1 MNLESKV
8 VFKCDIHNVFTF
20 SHEFKNLDELRTIIQ
35 NQCVSETP
43 YSIDIVRHVIVFN
56 RDEKNN
62 GVIYS
67 PNGVNVADEKIN
79 LVVANK
85 LIYPKDVRKIL
96 KKEYNSTFDMDTQKL
111 DEKIPVKRFNVS
123 EQNMTGMVVNGMETH
138 YTLHDVYCEQ
148 LTPNDVVV
156 DKNLNQIWPIKTGM
170 APYKLTE
177 MLLRKK
183 EIIR

>member
-1 MNLESKV
+1 MMNKKGQMMNLESQV
-8 VFKCDIHNVFTF
+8 VFKCNIHNVFTF

-35 NQCVSETP
+35 GQCVSETP

-67 PNGVNVADEKIN
+67 PNGVNVADEKLN

-96 KKEYNSTFDMDTQKL
+96 KKKYNSTLDMDTQKL
-111 DEKIPVKRFNVS
+111 DKKIPVKRFNVS

-138 YTLHDVYCEQ
+138 YTFYNFHCEQ
-148 LTPNDVVV
+148 LQPNDIVI
-156 DKNLNQIWPIKTGM
+156 DRYLNQIWF
-170 APYKLTE
+170 
-177 MLLRKK
+177 
-183 EIIR
+183 

>member
-8 VFKCDIHNVFTF
+8 IFKCYINNVFTF
-20 SHEFKNLDELRTIIQ
+20 SYQFENLNELKEIIKKEG
-35 NQCVSETP
+35 VSDIP
-43 YSIDIVRHVIVFN
+43 YSIDIIRRVVVFN
-56 RDEKNN
+56 RDKKAN
-62 GVIYS
+62 GIVYS
-67 PNGVNVADEKIN
+67 PNGVSVADEKLN

-96 KKEYNSTFDMDTQKL
+96 KKEYNSTLDMDTQKL

-138 YTLHDVYCEQ
+138 YTLYDVYCEQ
-148 LTPNDVVV
+148 LTPDDVVV
-156 DKNLNQIWPIKTGM
+156 NKNLNQIWPIRTGM
-170 APYKLTE
+170 IPYKLSE

-183 EIIR
+183 EVIR